1 MIKIN
6 NREIGGDNPTY
17 IIAEMGIN
25 HNGSLDIAM
34 KMVKEAAKCGVDA
47 VKVQIVDA
55 DKSYT
60 KDSESHSLFKSVE
73 LKIKEWEVIVR
84 LAEKLNI
91 DIFATFAHAEDL
103 IIVNELQLPAIKIS
117 SGNLTNFPLLKNAAK
132 AGVSVL
138 LSTGLSYLSE
148 VDEAVRYLEENGN
161 NRIGILHCTAL
172 YPTPPR
178 DVNLLVIK
186 TLCKVFPYP
195 IGFSDHTMGISSA
208 IASVAL
214 GAKIIEKHFTLDRS
228 MEGSDHYFSSTPE
241 ELMQMVKSIREVE
254 LSMGSS
260 IKRPVSDEISLR
272 DKLRRSIVAARN
284 IEKGEILT
292 EDKITTK
299 RSNVKGLE
307 PRYIEIIV
315 GREVKEAI
323 SKDDLITMDLL

>member
-6 NREIGGDNPTY
+6 NREIGGDNPAY

-84 LAEKLNI
+84 LVEKLNI
-91 DIFATFAHAEDL
+91 DIFASFSQPKDVKIAEQL
-103 IIVNELQLPAIKIS
+103 ALPAIKVS
-117 SGNLTNFPLLKNAAK
+117 SSNITNFPFLKAVAK
-132 AGVSVL
+132 VGKPL
-138 LSTGLSYLSE
+138 FLSTGLSYLSE

-161 NRIGILHCTAL
+161 KQIGILQCTSL
-172 YPTPPR
+172 YPAEHK

-186 TLCKVFPYP
+186 TLQKSFPYP
-195 IGFSDHTMGISSA
+195 IGFSDHTLGVSCA

-214 GAKIIEKHFTLDRS
+214 GAKIIEKHFTLNES
-228 MEGSDHYFSSTPE
+228 MQGPDHKFSATPE
-241 ELMQMVKSIREVE
+241 ELAQMVKSIREVE
-254 LSMGSS
+254 LSMGFS
-260 IKRPVSDEISLR
+260 IKRPVADEISLR

-292 EDKITTK
+292 EDKITAK
-299 RSNVKGLE
+299 RSNVKGLAS
-307 PRYIEIIV
+307 RYIEIIV
-315 GREVKEAI
+315 GREVKKNI
-323 SKDDLITMDLL
+323 SKDDPITMDLL

>member
-6 NREIGGDNPTY
+6 NREIGGDNPAY

-34 KMVKEAAKCGVDA
+34 KMIKEAAKCGVDA

-84 LAEKLNI
+84 LVEKLNI
-91 DIFATFAHAEDL
+91 DIFASFSQPKDVKIAEKL
-103 IIVNELQLPAIKIS
+103 ALPAIKVS
-117 SGNLTNFPLLKNAAK
+117 SSNITNFPFLKAVAK
-132 AGVSVL
+132 VGKPL
-138 LSTGLSYLSE
+138 FLSTGLSYLSE

-161 NRIGILHCTAL
+161 KQIGILQCTSL
-172 YPTPPR
+172 YPTEHK

-186 TLCKVFPYP
+186 TLQKSFPYP
-195 IGFSDHTMGISSA
+195 IGFSDHTLGVSCA

-214 GAKIIEKHFTLDRS
+214 GAKIIEKHFTLDKS
-228 MEGSDHYFSSTPE
+228 MQGPDHKFSATPE
-241 ELMQMVKSIREVE
+241 ELAQMAKSIREVE
-254 LSMGSS
+254 LSMGFS
-260 IKRPVSDEISLR
+260 IKRPVADEISLR
-272 DKLRRSIVAARN
+272 EKLLRSIVVVRN

-292 EDKITTK
+292 EDKISIK
-299 RSNVKGLE
+299 RSDEKGLE
-307 PRYIEIIV
+307 PRYFEIV
-315 GREVKEAI
+315 LGRKARKNI
-323 SKDDLITMDLL
+323 PKDKPVTFESI

>member
-6 NREIGGDNPTY
+6 NREIGGDNPAY

-84 LAEKLNI
+84 LVEKLNI
-91 DIFATFAHAEDL
+91 DIFASFSQPKDVKIAEQL
-103 IIVNELQLPAIKIS
+103 ALPAIKVS
-117 SGNLTNFPLLKNAAK
+117 SSNITNFPFLKAVAK
-132 AGVSVL
+132 TGKPL
-138 LSTGLSYLSE
+138 FLSTGLSYLSE

-161 NRIGILHCTAL
+161 KQIGILQCTSL
-172 YPTPPR
+172 YPTEHK
-178 DVNLLVIK
+178 DVNLLAIK
-186 TLCKVFPYP
+186 TLQKSFPYP
-195 IGFSDHTMGISSA
+195 IGFSDHTLGVSCA

-214 GAKIIEKHFTLDRS
+214 GAKIIEKHFTLDKS
-228 MEGSDHYFSSTPE
+228 MQGPDHKFSATPE
-241 ELMQMVKSIREVE
+241 ELAQMAKSIREVE
-254 LSMGSS
+254 LSMGFS
-260 IKRPVSDEISLR
+260 IKRPVADEISLR
-272 DKLRRSIVAARN
+272 EKLLRSIVVVRN

-292 EDKITTK
+292 EDKISIK
-299 RSNVKGLE
+299 RSDEKGLE
-307 PRYIEIIV
+307 PRYFEIV
-315 GREVKEAI
+315 LGRKARKNI
-323 SKDDLITMDLL
+323 PKDKPVTFESI

>member
-6 NREIGGDNPTY
+6 NREIGGDSPTY

-34 KMVKEAAKCGVDA
+34 KMIKEAAKCGVDA

-91 DIFATFAHAEDL
+91 DIFASFSQPKDVKIAEKL
-103 IIVNELQLPAIKIS
+103 ALPAIKVS
-117 SGNLTNFPLLKNAAK
+117 SSNITNFPFLKAVAK
-132 AGVSVL
+132 TGKPL
-138 LSTGLSYLSE
+138 FLSTGLSYLSE

-161 NRIGILHCTAL
+161 KQIGILQCTSL
-172 YPTPPR
+172 YPTEHK
-178 DVNLLVIK
+178 DVNLLAIK
-186 TLCKVFPYP
+186 TLQKSFPYP
-195 IGFSDHTMGISSA
+195 IGFSDHTLGVSCA

-228 MEGSDHYFSSTPE
+228 MQGPDHKFSATPE
-241 ELMQMVKSIREVE
+241 ELSQMVKSIREVE
-254 LSMGSS
+254 LSMGFS
-260 IKRPVSDEISLR
+260 IKRPVADEISLR
-272 DKLRRSIVAARN
+272 EKLLRSIVVVRN

-292 EDKITTK
+292 EDKISIK
-299 RSNVKGLE
+299 RSDEKGLE
-307 PRYIEIIV
+307 PRYFEIV
-315 GREVKEAI
+315 LGRKARKNI
-323 SKDDLITMDLL
+323 PKDKPVTFESI